1 MYIGKIINLNIILMA
16 LQKIIR
22 ENYDSIVKRGLI
34 TSYTT
39 KQDFISKLDEEVSEC
54 DLALHCG
61 DLDNLKEEI
70 ADVILTALN
79 FAQHYDID
87 IEDELTK
94 KIKKNYER
102 AGNNS

>member
-1 MYIGKIINLNIILMA
+1 MCIGKIINLNIILMA

-34 TSYTT
+34 TPDT
-39 KQDFISKLDEEVSEC
+39 KPREFLEKLDEECKEFET
-54 DLALHCG
+54 ALLTG
-61 DLDNLKEEI
+61 TKKEINEEL